1 MNNYIN
7 LFDSLNLT
15 MQSIFGTD
23 GIRGRFNEEITY
35 SLAYKVGY
43 ALASILENKKPILIG
58 RDTRMSGDI
67 LLHAITQG
75 INDSGKKFIN
85 LGICPTPAI
94 PFLIQQENLSSGIMI
109 SASHNPPEYNG
120 IKIFDH
126 KGQKI
131 TKYFENKI
139 QKFIEESNQKNLSVS
154 TKASPLNANKDLM
167 NIYIKSLIQTMG
179 GENLGGLKIILDTC
193 YGSATTCAKKIFQS
207 LGADVRVIN
216 NSKNGMK
223 INMNCGSTNLEP
235 LQRALRESSAD
246 MGFSFDGDADRV
258 IGIDSKG
265 NVLDGDHILF
275 LWGRELMEQKILTN
289 NLLISTQMANL
300 GFEKAWKKIGGILY
314 RTDVGDKYVHDA
326 IKKKRA
332 VLGGEQSGHILSK
345 INNFSGD
352 GILTAL
358 QISKFCKKKNINLN
372 DWLKSSFE
380 PFPQKL
386 TNINLD
392 FNINKLNPKTK
403 LLINQTLENFQEIYS
418 DNCRVYIRL
427 SGTEPVIRVLVEAQN
442 YKEVDCLSTEIK
454 NKLLLEVNKIM
465 Y

>member
-1 MNNYIN
+1 
-7 LFDSLNLT
+7 

-43 ALASILENKKPILIG
+43 ALGSTLEKKSPILIG
-58 RDTRMSGDI
+58 RDTRISGDI
-67 LLHAITQG
+67 LLQAITQG
-75 INDSGKKFIN
+75 INDSGKEFIN

-94 PFLIQQENLSSGIMI
+94 PFLIKQENLSSGIMI

-126 KGQKI
+126 NGQKI
-131 TKYFENKI
+131 FKYFENKI
-139 QKFIEESNQKNLSVS
+139 QKLIEELNQKKISVP
-154 TKASPLNANKDLM
+154 TKVSPLNTNKDLM
-167 NIYIKSLIQTMG
+167 DIYIKSLIQTMG
-179 GENLGGLKIILDTC
+179 GENLGGMKIILDTC

-216 NSKNGMK
+216 NSKNGLK

-235 LQRALRESSAD
+235 LQKALRESSAD

-300 GFEKAWKKIGGILY
+300 GFENAWRKIGGTLY
-314 RTDVGDKYVHDA
+314 RTDVGDKYVLEA
-326 IKKKRA
+326 IKEKRA
-332 VLGGEQSGHILSK
+332 ILGGEQSGHILSK

-372 DWLKSSFE
+372 DWLKSSFK

-386 TNINLD
+386 TNIYLD

-403 LLINQTLENFQEIYS
+403 LSIDQTLDNFQAIYS

-427 SGTEPVIRVLVEAQN
+427 SGTEPVIRVLVEAKN
-442 YKEVDCLSTEIK
+442 YKKVDCLSTEIK
-454 NKLLLEVNKIM
+454 NKLLLEVNKIIN
-465 Y
+465 

>member
-1 MNNYIN
+1 
-7 LFDSLNLT
+7 

-35 SLAYKVGY
+35 SLAFKVGY
-43 ALASILENKKPILIG
+43 ALGSTLEEKNPVLIG
-58 RDTRMSGDI
+58 RDTRISGDI
-67 LLHAITQG
+67 LLQAITQG
-75 INDSGKKFIN
+75 LNESGKKFIN

-94 PFLIQQENLSSGIMI
+94 PFLIKQEKLSSGIMI

-126 KGQKI
+126 NGQKI
-131 TKYFENKI
+131 SKNFENKI
-139 QKFIEESNQKNLSVS
+139 QKLIEESNQNISVPKKVIS
-154 TKASPLNANKDLM
+154 QKTDRDLL

-179 GENLGGLKIILDTC
+179 GENLSGLKIILDTC
-193 YGSATTCAKKIFQS
+193 YGSATTCAKEIFQS

-216 NSKNGMK
+216 DSQNGLK

-235 LQRALRESSAD
+235 LKKALRESPAD

-275 LWGRELMEQKILTN
+275 LWGRELMEQKLLTN

-332 VLGGEQSGHILSK
+332 VLGGEQSGHILSE

-358 QISKFCKKKNINLN
+358 QISKYCKKKNINLN

-386 TNINLD
+386 TNIKLN
-392 FNINKLNPKTK
+392 FNIYKINSKTK
-403 LLINQTLENFQEIYS
+403 ILIDQTIENFQAMYS
-418 DNCRVYIRL
+418 DNCRVYIRP
-427 SGTEPVIRVLVEAQN
+427 SGTEPVMRVLVEAKN
-442 YKEVDCLSTEIK
+442 HKKVHSLSSEIT
-454 NKLLLEVNKIM
+454 NKLFLEMNKIIN
-465 Y
+465 

>member
-1 MNNYIN
+1 
-7 LFDSLNLT
+7 

-23 GIRGRFNEEITY
+23 GIRGKFNEEITY

-43 ALASILENKKPILIG
+43 ALGSTLEKKNPILIG
-58 RDTRMSGDI
+58 RDTRVSGDI
-67 LLHAITQG
+67 LLQAITQG
-75 INDSGKKFIN
+75 INESGKEYIN

-94 PFLIQQENLSSGIMI
+94 PFLIKQKNLSSGIMI

-126 KGQKI
+126 NGQKI

-139 QKFIEESNQKNLSVS
+139 QELIEEANYIISVPKKDIPLNTNKNLI
-154 TKASPLNANKDLM
+154 
-167 NIYIKSLIQTMG
+167 NIYIKSLIQSMG
-179 GENLGGLKIILDTC
+179 GENLSGLKIILDTC
-193 YGSATTCAKKIFQS
+193 HGSATTCAKKIFQS

-216 NSKNGMK
+216 DSKNGLK

-235 LQRALRESSAD
+235 LKKALRESPAD

-265 NVLDGDHILF
+265 NFLDGDHILF

-300 GFEKAWKKIGGILY
+300 GFENAWKKIGGILY

-326 IKKKRA
+326 IKEKKA

-358 QISKFCKKKNINLN
+358 QICKYCKNKNINLS
-372 DWLKSSFE
+372 DWLSTSFE

-386 TNINLD
+386 TNINFG

-403 LLINQTLENFQEIYS
+403 LLIYQTLENFQAIYS
-418 DNCRVYIRL
+418 DNCRVFIRP

-442 YKEVDCLSTEIK
+442 QKKVDSLSKAIK
-454 NKLLLEVNKIM
+454 NKLFLEINKIIN
-465 Y
+465 

>member
-1 MNNYIN
+1 
-7 LFDSLNLT
+7 

-43 ALASILENKKPILIG
+43 ALGSSLDNKSPIIIG
-58 RDTRMSGDI
+58 RDTRISGNI
-67 LLHAITQG
+67 LLKAITEG
-75 INDSGKKFIN
+75 INESGKKFIN

-94 PFLIQQENLSSGIMI
+94 PLLIKQENLSGGIMI

-126 KGQKI
+126 NGQKI
-131 TKYFENKI
+131 SKNFENKI
-139 QKFIEESNQKNLSVS
+139 QKLIEESNQNISVP
-154 TKASPLNANKDLM
+154 KKVIPLKTNKDLM
-167 NIYIKSLIQTMG
+167 DVYIKSLIQTMG
-179 GENLGGLKIILDTC
+179 GENLSGLKIILDTC
-193 YGSATTCAKKIFQS
+193 YGSATTCAKKIFQT
-207 LGADVRVIN
+207 LGADLRVIN
-216 NSKNGMK
+216 NSKNGLK
-223 INMNCGSTNLEP
+223 INMNCGSTNLAPIKKELEENP
-235 LQRALRESSAD
+235 AE

-258 IGIDSKG
+258 IGLDARG

-275 LWGRELMEQKILTN
+275 LWGRELMEQKVLTN

-300 GFEKAWKKIGGILY
+300 GFEKAWNKIGGILY

-326 IKKKRA
+326 IKEKKA

-358 QISKFCKKKNINLN
+358 QIAKYCKNKNITLN
-372 DWLKSSFE
+372 DWFKTSFD
-380 PFPQKL
+380 PFSQKL

-392 FNINKLNPKTK
+392 FNINKINPKTK
-403 LLINQTLENFQEIYS
+403 ILIDQTIESFQTNNS
-418 DNCRVYIRL
+418 DNFRIYIRP
-427 SGTEPVIRVLVEAQN
+427 SGTEPVIRILVEAKNQTQVN
-442 YKEVDCLSTEIK
+442 SISSEITNKLSLEIK
-454 NKLLLEVNKIM
+454 KIIN
-465 Y
+465 

>member
-1 MNNYIN
+1 
-7 LFDSLNLT
+7 

-43 ALASILENKKPILIG
+43 SLGLTLNNKNPILIG
-58 RDTRMSGDI
+58 RDTRISGDI
-67 LLHAITQG
+67 LLQAITQG
-75 INDSGKKFIN
+75 INESGKKFIN

-94 PFLIQQENLSSGIMI
+94 PFLIKQQNLSSGIMI

-126 KGQKI
+126 NGQKI
-131 TKYFENKI
+131 TKNFENKI
-139 QKFIEESNQKNLSVS
+139 QKLIEELNQNISVPRRVIS
-154 TKASPLNANKDLM
+154 LDTNKDLID
-167 NIYIKSLIQTMG
+167 IYIKSLIQTMD
-179 GENLGGLKIILDTC
+179 GENLSGLKIILDTC

-207 LGADVRVIN
+207 LGADVKVIN
-216 NSKNGMK
+216 NSKNGFK

-235 LQRALRESSAD
+235 LKKALRESPAD

-300 GFEKAWKKIGGILY
+300 GFEKAWEKIGGILY
-314 RTDVGDKYVHDA
+314 STDVGDKHVHKT
-326 IKKKRA
+326 IKEKGA
-332 VLGGEQSGHILSK
+332 VLGGEQSGHILSE

-372 DWLKSSFE
+372 EWLKSSFE
-380 PFPQKL
+380 PFSQKL
-386 TNINLD
+386 TNIKLD
-392 FNINKLNPKTK
+392 FNINQLNPKTK
-403 LLINQTLENFQEIYS
+403 ILIDQTIENFQSIYS
-418 DNCRVYIRL
+418 DNCRVYIRP
-427 SGTEPVIRVLVEAQN
+427 SGTEPVMRVLVEAKN
-442 YKEVDCLSTEIK
+442 HKKVYSLSSEITK
-454 NKLLLEVNKIM
+454 KLFLEINKIIN
-465 Y
+465 

>member
-1 MNNYIN
+1 
-7 LFDSLNLT
+7 

-43 ALASILENKKPILIG
+43 ALGLTLEKKNPILIG
-58 RDTRMSGDI
+58 RDTRISGDI
-67 LLHAITQG
+67 LLQAITQG
-75 INDSGKKFIN
+75 INKSGKKFLN

-94 PFLIQQENLSSGIMI
+94 PFLIKQENFSSGIMI

-126 KGQKI
+126 NGQKI
-131 TKYFENKI
+131 SKYFENKI
-139 QKFIEESNQKNLSVS
+139 QQLIEETNQNISVP
-154 TKASPLNANKDLM
+154 TKMIPLNTNKDLID
-167 NIYIKSLIQTMG
+167 IYIKSLIQTMG
-179 GENLGGLKIILDTC
+179 GANLSGLKIILDTC
-193 YGSATTCAKKIFQS
+193 YGSATSCAKKIFQS

-216 NSKNGMK
+216 NSKNGLK
-223 INMNCGSTNLEP
+223 INMKWGSTNLEP
-235 LQRALRESSAD
+235 LKKALRESPAD

-289 NLLISTQMANL
+289 NLLISTHMANL
-300 GFEKAWKKIGGILY
+300 GFEKAWKKIGGILH
-314 RTDVGDKYVHDA
+314 RTDVGDKYVHNA

-358 QISKFCKKKNINLN
+358 QICKYCKNKNINLN
-372 DWLKSSFE
+372 DWLNSSFE
-380 PFPQKL
+380 PYPQKL
-386 TNINLD
+386 TNINLN
-392 FNINKLNPKTK
+392 FNINKLNPETK
-403 LLINQTLENFQEIYS
+403 NLIDQTIAFFQKIYS
-418 DNCRVYIRL
+418 DNCRVYIRP
-427 SGTEPVIRVLVEAQN
+427 SGTEPVMRVLVEATN
-442 YKEVDCLSTEIK
+442 HKTVHSLSSEITK
-454 NKLLLEVNKIM
+454 KLFLEIHKIIN
-465 Y
+465 